1 MKLILLGNAGAG
13 KSTMAR
19 RIIGSGDTAR
29 LSLDEIAWG
38 KQAERKPL
46 EASLCELQQFLQAND
61 DWIIEGCYSDLVEAA
76 LPFCSDSQVFESWR

>member
-1 MKLILLGNAGAG
+1 MKLILLGNDGAG

-19 RIIGSGDTAR
+19 RIVSSGDTAR

-46 EASLCELQQFLQAND
+46 EASLC
-61 DWIIEGCYSDLVEAA
+61 VEFFYTISVCARNARKKCGVRAA
-76 LPFCSDSQVFESWR
+76 IA